1 MDLDDLGELD
11 GPSQVNTR
19 TTKFAPKSSKFAP
32 RLKPNFKPKP
42 EPSSKQEPLNSGPKP
57 EPPPPPPPESIS
69 RKKEN
74 EEEDIKPPVIAET
87 KTEQSFSNGAVK
99 MEIEE
104 EAKEDVIMNEGNR
117 EEEDMVV
124 REIDVFF
131 TPSIDANTQLYVLQ
145 YPLRPCWRPYEL
157 DERCEEVRVKPASG
171 EVEMDLA
178 VDVDSNNY
186 DSERASRLKM
196 TKQTLSSSWLPPRTT
211 GYAVGVLMGD
221 KLHLNPIHAVV
232 QLRPS
237 MCHLKPSVSKRKNA
251 AAADAEVTVKV
262 EEPNDGKAAGSST
275 KQNKRMQSSTEQKA
289 DDKECWVPLKYHS
302 SKNDFS
308 AQYLQRMMAEESC
321 PIQFTMSPYDYVDS
335 LCPGASNNNKAQGP
349 SRRYA
354 TLLVSVSSFHRLL
367 LSIPLEER
375 LKKLLSEGPPFHR
388 FSALKHFAPDASIE
402 DIFEV
407 LQKHALLVQGLWV
420 PKSSLLFPEDPYK
433 SLARDYVLLLFS
445 KNPIISLAQVH
456 ALSPSRKEEVK
467 GFLKILAIERPSFKD
482 WKLKENADEGFKK
495 LYPDIVKNQE
505 QIWRAGEDNVINHI
519 CRGAKGGPSRTK
531 PGTVIKPGKAM
542 NSDKGV
548 RRVAPAVQAGRTM
561 SDETR
566 EAIPKAL
573 KKVFQTHKVCSLQL
587 IRKGLRD
594 LALSQS
600 TLPKADARMVVK
612 AAYGAD
618 APEHELQE
626 VVSEVA
632 VELHGGLFV
641 LRSSPEHPEYDPLR
655 LHKYVQLV
663 FKWEE
668 MFMVSMFFLQNP
680 SFSSELFFP
689 CREVVINLLRVKGK
703 LKKADVSAAAL
714 LSLKREISNNEYNKA
729 LRNMDIA

>member
-11 GPSQVNTR
+11 GSKQANTR
-19 TTKFAPKSSKFAP
+19 TTKFAPK
-32 RLKPNFKPKP
+32 LKLKQ
-42 EPSSKQEPLNSGPKP
+42 SSKQEPQNSRTKSESPQP
-57 EPPPPPPPESIS
+57 LSPPELIS

-74 EEEDIKPPVIAET
+74 EVEDLKSVAEP
-87 KTEQSFSNGAVK
+87 KAEQSLSNDAVE

-104 EAKEDVIMNEGNR
+104 EAKEDDIMNEENR
-117 EEEDMVV
+117 EEEQDEEDMVV

-157 DERCEEVRVKPASG
+157 DERCEEVRVKHASR
-171 EVEMDLA
+171 EVEIDMS

-186 DSERASRLKM
+186 DSECASKLKM
-196 TKQTLSSSWLPPRTT
+196 TKQTLSSSWLPPRMT
-211 GYAVGVLMGD
+211 GYAVGVLTGD

-237 MCHLKPSVSKRKNA
+237 LEHLKPSVSKRKSTV
-251 AAADAEVTVKV
+251 AADAEVTVKV
-262 EEPNDGKAAGSST
+262 EEPNDRKAVGPST
-275 KQNKRMQSSTEQKA
+275 KQNKRIQSSTEQKA

-302 SKNDFS
+302 SKSDFS
-308 AQYLQRMMAEESC
+308 AQYLQRMMSEESC

-335 LCPGASNNNKAQGP
+335 LDPGASNNNKAQGP
-349 SRRYA
+349 SRR
-354 TLLVSVSSFHRLL
+354 FL

-375 LKKLLSEGPPFHR
+375 LKKLMSEGPPFHR

-407 LQKHALLVQGLWV
+407 LQKHAQLVQGLWV
-420 PKSSLLFPEDPYK
+420 AKSSLLFPEDPSK

-445 KNPIISLAQVH
+445 KNPTISLAQVN
-456 ALSPSRKEEVK
+456 ALSPSRKDEVK
-467 GFLKILAIERPSFKD
+467 DFLKILAIERPSFKD
-482 WKLKENADEGFKK
+482 WKLKENADETFKK
-495 LYPDIVKNQE
+495 LYPDIVKKQE

-519 CRGAKGGPSRTK
+519 CRGARGGPTRTK
-531 PGTVIKPGKAM
+531 PGTVIKPEKTV
-542 NSDKGV
+542 NPDKSA
-548 RRVAPAVQAGRTM
+548 RKVAPGARAGRTM

-618 APEHELQE
+618 APEHELQD
-626 VVSEVA
+626 VVGQVA

-641 LRSSPEHPEYDPLR
+641 LKSSPEHPEYDPL
-655 LHKYVQLV
+655 
-663 FKWEE
+663 
-668 MFMVSMFFLQNP
+668 
-680 SFSSELFFP
+680 
-689 CREVVINLLRVKGK
+689 REVVINLLRVKGK
-703 LKKADVSAAAL
+703 LKKADITAAAL
-714 LSLKREISNNEYNKA
+714 LSLKREITNNEYNKVMSDFCEYKSNWWV
-729 LRNMDIA
+729 LKSGDGKPS